1 MNPDTAPLKC
11 LRFKTGCALSV
22 HPPGPALLFD
32 IACKT
37 QTVQFEVPNAA
48 QWAQHWAALVMFGI
62 CKHSFA
68 WPAQLSLLRRVS
80 ASNVDGAHC
89 GSGIVVL
96 RPTRKLMGSSMGIC
110 RIWIAR
116 YLVCSVECLWFCS
129 CFCGFWEK
137 GIRHMALSSLRA
149 RAPLKSHCVLR
160 RMRWPQRPP
169 AP

>member
-1 MNPDTAPLKC
+1 MNPDTTPLKC

-22 HPPGPALLFD
+22 HPPDPDLLFD

-110 RIWIAR
+110 
-116 YLVCSVECLWFCS
+116 
-129 CFCGFWEK
+129 
-137 GIRHMALSSLRA
+137 
-149 RAPLKSHCVLR
+149 
-160 RMRWPQRPP
+160 
-169 AP
+169 